1 MIHKTLQQIQDE
13 IREWADRNFKDNQSK
28 APGVTYGTPLGSIAP
43 LLGIVEEVGELSHC
57 VLKRHQGIRGYDE
70 NDKYFT
76 ERDDA
81 LADIMVYLC
90 DFAGR
95 EKVDLDYVLNKV
107 WAKVQ
112 LRDWQKNKANAA
124 EVAEA
129 AYLTAEPNEIC
140 QPPKGD
146 K

>member
-1 MIHKTLQQIQDE
+1 MTTDLSLREIQAQ
-13 IREWADRNFKDNQSK
+13 IREWADRNFKNNTSK
-28 APGVTYGTPLGSIAP
+28 ATGAELGSIGP
-43 LLGIVEEVGELSHC
+43 LLGIGEENGELCHV
-57 VLKRHQGIRGYDE
+57 VLKRHQGIRGYD
-70 NDKYFT
+70 DDTKYKT

-81 LADIMVYLC
+81 LADILVYLC

-95 EKVDLDYVLNKV
+95 EEVDLQDILNKV
-107 WAKVQ
+107 WAKVRQ
-112 LRDWQKNKANAA
+112 RDWQKNKVNAA

-140 QPPKGD
+140 QPMKGN